1 MSLPIY
7 DDRYIKYKIITY
19 GDESKYY
26 LQIYLDNCAC
36 KIVNRYIDDRL
47 SRWQTFSNWWRLIFD
62 K

>member
-1 MSLPIY
+1 MSLPVY
-7 DDRYIKYKIITY
+7 DDRYIKYKIRTY

-26 LQIYLDNCAC
+26 LQIYLDNCAY